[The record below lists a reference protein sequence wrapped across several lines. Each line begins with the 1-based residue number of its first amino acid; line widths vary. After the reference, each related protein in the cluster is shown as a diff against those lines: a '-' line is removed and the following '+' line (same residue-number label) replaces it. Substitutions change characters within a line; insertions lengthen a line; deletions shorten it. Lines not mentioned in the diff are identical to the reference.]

1 MPIDGEILAVNEALE
16 DSSEVVNTDPYNEGW
31 MIEVKLSDPGEMDA
45 LMTKDAYLEMLKG
58 L

>member
-1 MPIDGEILAVNEALE
+1 MPIGGEILAINTNLE
-16 DSSEVVNTDPYNEGW
+16 DSPEHVNNSPYNEGW
-31 MIEVKLSDPGEMDA
+31 MIEVKLSDPGELDA